1 MDRYTSR
8 NDGRKIR
15 DSRRDGTNNTQE
27 NDMYRTPCAVSIDLA
42 RHERMIDERERFLLE
57 PAVYFAAEDEERAA

>member
-27 NDMYRTPCAVSIDLA
+27 NDMYSTPCAVSIDLA
-42 RHERMIDERERFLLE
+42 RHERMIDERDRREAALE
-57 PAVYFAAEDEERAA
+57 EARVFFQLQEAA